1 MMEKQVAKKKL
12 PGWKKRSFRFYFIL
26 FTVITVFVAV
36 GVESTLSAILTKYLP
51 AKFRIPTFIL
61 TGVLGL
67 IIGTVLSFFIG
78 KFLLSPV
85 KNLQTA
91 MKAVTAGDLAA
102 AVSEESIF
110 EEITSI
116 NHSFNLMIGELRSSE
131 QMQRDF
137 VSNVS
142 HEFKTPLSVLEGY
155 AQLLQDPLLTSEDR
169 EIYIQKIIDTTH
181 KMNELIGNILL
192 LSRLDHQRL
201 EPVKKRYDLAEQVR
215 TTVAELQKKWES
227 KNLSFD
233 AVLEEVFI
241 LQNEMLLSHILVN
254 LIDNAIKF
262 SPENGT
268 VTLTLKRADNTA
280 VFTVT
285 DEGEGIQPHAEERIF
300 QPFYQADTS
309 RKAEG
314 NGLGLALVKRV
325 LDKTG
330 GSISAKNTPQGGACF
345 SIVLPID

>member
-1 MMEKQVAKKKL
+1 MKKKAKSNVKVK
-12 PGWKKRSFRFYFIL
+12 GFKIRSFRFYFIF

-36 GVESTLSAILTKYLP
+36 GVESVLSAILTKYLP
-51 AKFRIPTFIL
+51 PALRIPTFIL
-61 TGVLGL
+61 TGLLGL
-67 IIGTVLSFFIG
+67 IIGAVLSFFIG
-78 KFLLSPV
+78 KLLLAPV

-91 MKAVTAGDLAA
+91 MKTVTNGDLAVS
-102 AVSEESIF
+102 VSEESVF
-110 EEITSI
+110 EEIASI
-116 NHSFNLMIGELRSSE
+116 NHSFNLMLGELRASE

-155 AQLLQDPLLTSEDR
+155 AQLLQDPVLTPDER
-169 EIYIQKIIDTTH
+169 AVYTQKILETTR
-181 KMNELIGNILL
+181 KMNELISNILL
-192 LSRLDHQRL
+192 LSRLEHNAL
-201 EPVKKRYDLAEQVR
+201 AKPKTRYELDEQIR
-215 TTVAELQKKWES
+215 TTVAELQYKWEA
-227 KNLSFD
+227 KNIFFE
-233 AVLEEVFI
+233 ANLEEVSVNCS
-241 LQNEMLLSHILVN
+241 QSLLSHVVVN

-268 VTLTLKRADNTA
+268 VTLTLKRVESTA

-285 DEGEGIQPHAEERIF
+285 DEGKGIPQQAEERIF
-300 QPFYQADTS
+300 QAFYQADAS

-330 GSISAKNTPQGGACF
+330 GSISVQNEPQGGASF
-345 SIVLPID
+345 TVTIPID